1 MGSSGLCLIALV
13 TKFDILEVENDGQ
26 IHQRV
31 VKVDKND
38 GSRKRYVTKS
48 YLRLSKSIMKSQ
60 ASTLVVSFNK
70 LKQIYANMQQIIAYV
85 ECCEICH
92 QKQGR
97 VMKSIVVKPIV
108 SSKFNSRYQVDCID
122 M

>member
-1 MGSSGLCLIALV
+1 
-13 TKFDILEVENDGQ
+13 
-26 IHQRV
+26 
-31 VKVDKND
+31 
-38 GSRKRYVTKS
+38 
-48 YLRLSKSIMKSQ
+48 MKSQ

-70 LKQIYANMQQIIAYV
+70 LKQIYANMQQIIAYI

-92 QKQGR
+92 KKQGR

-108 SSKFNSRYQVDCID
+108 SSKFNSRCQVDCID